1 MMTDKKI
8 TRRHFLGTMA
18 AGAATTALLPTL
30 AACSSNLQ
38 KGKFV
43 GKRLHEAGEE
53 AYRQAFAFDKIIR
66 TSCAGNC
73 TQACGWN
80 AFVKGGKYIVANEPA
95 GDYDRFDP
103 VLGTLYNPRGCMRG
117 ASYLK
122 YVNGQVRLKHP
133 LIRVG
138 KRGEGKFR
146 RATWDEVMNLMAT
159 KLTDIARRDGADS
172 IVFFSPIPAFNYV
185 SAGAGYRLCKLM
197 GASGPLSFYD
207 WYCDL
212 PPGEPMTWAFQTDES
227 EEADWVNAKLL
238 IFWGANVAESRMAAA
253 HHLAEARYQGTK
265 IINIFTDYNAT
276 SRMGDVFISPKPGTD
291 AALVMG
297 LIKIMIDNH
306 WYEED
311 YIKTFTDLPFL
322 VRADNKRFL
331 READVI
337 KGGSPFKLYIWDK
350 NSDKPILAPGTL
362 GDNRE
367 TLDLARFGL
376 DPDLEADGKITLV
389 NGKQV
394 VVETVFAKLKNEVKS
409 YSPQRVNDLTGVGA
423 QALKS
428 LAHDLHTIKPAM
440 IVEGGGTN
448 HWFNNDVN
456 NRAMILLMALTGNV
470 GKSGG
475 GFNQYTGQ
483 YKVWLSG
490 LGKYGMI
497 LKARPQN
504 GTLFVWS
511 HYDAQLWRLG
521 KTYPEMVKAIE
532 NGSLKKLPNGCP
544 VSSRKEDGW
553 AYNYYLLLKSL
564 ANKWMPVYPKPP
576 KHPKAMVIWRG
587 NFLNQG
593 KSGHRTREWFANDQ
607 LLEFVVTIDF
617 RINSTALYSDVILP
631 AATWYEKFDVETTP
645 MHPYLQ
651 GQSACIEPLYE
662 ARTDFSIFK
671 ELSSRLQN
679 RARTLVAEGRWNGKW
694 EDKEK
699 NQVIDFTTLYNKF
712 TANGILDTDVKAAKF
727 ILAKSPIMYP
737 NPDEYRAN
745 RQAFAPEM
753 QQLIENK
760 LFAGDVSGYLDGIL
774 ELIKTGPLPFPAAQY
789 KRPLVP
795 FSENVE
801 QKIPWPGGGKLAK
814 EKVAIAPGVKMPRL
828 YAKKFLGM
836 ISPKTLSGRQQFYID
851 HSYFLDLHNELP
863 VYKKPEYDLL
873 PDGKT
878 PAPLKFNSP
887 HGRWGT
893 HSTFRDVDVL
903 LRLQRGEVII
913 MMSRNDAR
921 SRNIADGDIVQVF
934 NIYGRMVCKVK
945 VSPGIRNGEV
955 RVENGGE
962 MFNCREGWFNLIT
975 PIRPKPTQ
983 SVKYP
988 EEKGAPYY
996 HLKYG
1001 WNFWGVT
1008 GNECD
1013 TSVEVRKI

>member
-1 MMTDKKI
+1 MAEKKI

-18 AGAATTALLPTL
+18 AGAATTVLLPSLT
-30 AACSSNLQ
+30 ACNTKLK

-43 GKRLHEAGEE
+43 GKRLHESGEE

-73 TQACGWN
+73 TQACGWK
-80 AFVKGGKYIVANEPA
+80 AFVKGDKYIVANEPA

-103 VLGTLYNPRGCMRG
+103 VLGDQYNPRGCARG

-122 YVNGQVRLKHP
+122 YVNSPVRLKHP

-146 RATWDEVMNLMAT
+146 RASWDEAMNLVTTGM
-159 KLTDIARRDGADS
+159 TDIARKDGSDA
-172 IVFFSPIPAFNYV
+172 IAFFSPIPSFNYV

-197 GASGPLSFYD
+197 GAAGPLSFYD

-212 PPGEPMTWAFQTDES
+212 PPGEPMTWAFQTDEC
-227 EEADWVNAKLL
+227 EEADWINAKLL

-253 HHLAEARYQGTK
+253 HLLPEARYRGTK
-265 IINIFTDYNAT
+265 VVGIFTDYNAT
-276 SRMGDVFISPKPGTD
+276 ARMADQFISPKPGTD

-297 LIKIMIDNH
+297 LIKILLDNK
-306 WYEED
+306 WYDEE
-311 YIKTFTDLPFL
+311 YTKTFTDMPFL
-322 VRADNKRFL
+322 IRSDNKKFL
-331 READVI
+331 READMVA
-337 KGGSPFKLYIWDK
+337 GGSPFKLYIWDQK
-350 NSDKPILAPGTL
+350 KSQAVLAPGTM
-362 GDNRE
+362 GDQRDS
-367 TLDLARFGL
+367 LDFAAFNL
-376 DPDLEADGKITLV
+376 DPALDFSGNVTLADGNNVEIQSVFKLLQEEIKIYTPEKV
-389 NGKQV
+389 T
-394 VVETVFAKLKNEVKS
+394 EITS
-409 YSPQRVNDLTGVGA
+409 VGA
-423 QALKS
+423 KTLKS
-428 LAHDLHTIKPAM
+428 LAHDLYTIKPAM

-448 HWFNNDVN
+448 HWFHNDIN
-456 NRAMILLMALTGNV
+456 NRSMIMLMALTGNV
-470 GKSGG
+470 GKGG
-475 GFNQYTGQ
+475 SGFNQYTGQ

-521 KTYPEMVKAIE
+521 KNFPELATAIE
-532 NGSLKKLPNGCP
+532 KGTITKLPNGVA
-544 VSSRKEDGW
+544 VSADPKSGW
-553 AYNYYLLLKSL
+553 AYNYYLLIQSL
-564 ANKWMPVYPKPP
+564 AKKWMPVYPKPP
-576 KHPKAMVIWRG
+576 KRPKAMVIWRA

-593 KSGHRTREWFANDQ
+593 KSGHRTKEWFADEK
-607 LLEFVVTIDF
+607 LLELVVNIDF
-617 RINSTALYSDVILP
+617 RVTSTGLYSDVILP
-631 AATWYEKFDVETTP
+631 AATWYEKFDIETTP

-651 GQSACIEPLYE
+651 AQSACIQPLYE
-662 ARTDFSIFK
+662 SRTDFEIFK
-671 ELSSRLQN
+671 DMTRRLQDESKK
-679 RARTLVAEGRWNGKW
+679 LVASGQWNGKW
-694 EDKEK
+694 DDTEK
-699 NQVIDFTTLYNKF
+699 KQVIDFTTLYDKF
-712 TANGILDTDVKAAKF
+712 SAGGKLETDVQAAKF
-727 ILAKSPIMYP
+727 ILEKSPMMYP
-737 NPDEYRAN
+737 NPDEYRQN
-745 RQAFAPEM
+745 KKAFAPEM
-753 QQLIENK
+753 RKLIEGK
-760 LFAGDVSGYLDGIL
+760 LFTGDVSGYLDGLI
-774 ELIKTGPLPFPAAQY
+774 ELIKEAPIPFPAAQY

-795 FSENVE
+795 FAENVE
-801 QKIPWPGGGKLAK
+801 QKLPWPGGGKLAS
-814 EKVAIAPGVKMPRL
+814 EKVEVAPGVKMPKL

-836 ISPKTLSGRQQFYID
+836 IAPKTLTGRQQFYID
-851 HSYFLDLHNELP
+851 HSYFLASNNELP
-863 VYKKPEYDLL
+863 IYQEPEHDFL

-913 MMSRNDAR
+913 MMGTEDAGTR
-921 SRNIADGDIVQVF
+921 GIVDGDVVSVF
-934 NIYGRMVCKVK
+934 NQYGKMVCKVK
-945 VSPGIRNGEV
+945 VSPGIRDGEV

-988 EEKGAPYY
+988 EEAGAPYH
-996 HLKYG
+996 HLRYG

-1008 GNECD
+1008 GSECD
-1013 TSVEVRKI
+1013 TSVEVKKI

>member
-1 MMTDKKI
+1 MTDKKI

-18 AGAATTALLPTL
+18 AGTATVALLPSL
-30 AACSSNLQ
+30 AACSGKLK
-38 KGKFV
+38 KGEFV

-53 AYRQAFAFDKIIR
+53 AYRQIFAFDKVVR

-73 TQACGWN
+73 TQACGWK
-80 AFVKGGKYIVANEPA
+80 AFVKGDKYIVANEPA

-103 VLGTLYNPRGCMRG
+103 VLGTSYNPRGCLRG

-122 YVNGQVRLKHP
+122 YVNSPVRLKHP

-146 RATWDEVMNLMAT
+146 RATWDEAMNLITTGM
-159 KLTDIARRDGADS
+159 TDIARKDGSDA
-172 IVFFSPIPAFNYV
+172 IAFFSPIPAFNYV

-197 GASGPLSFYD
+197 GAAGPLSFYD

-212 PPGEPMTWAFQTDES
+212 PPGEPITWAFQTDEC
-227 EEADWVNAKLL
+227 EEADWINAKLL

-253 HHLAEARYQGTK
+253 HLLPEARYRGAK
-265 IINIFTDYNAT
+265 VVGIFTDYNAT
-276 SRMGDVFISPKPGTD
+276 ARMVDQFISPKPGTD

-297 LIKIMIDNH
+297 LIKILLDKQ
-306 WYEED
+306 WYDKE
-311 YIKTFTDLPFL
+311 YVKTFTDLPFL
-322 VRADNKRFL
+322 LRTDNKKFL
-331 READVI
+331 REVDMVA
-337 KGGSPFKLYIWDK
+337 GGSPFKLYIWDQK
-350 NSDKPILAPGTL
+350 NNQPVLAPGTL
-362 GDNRE
+362 GDKRD
-367 TLDLARFGL
+367 TLDLKAFNL
-376 DPDLEADGKITLV
+376 DPSLDFSGKVTLG
-389 NGKQV
+389 NGSEVKIQ
-394 VVETVFAKLKNEVKS
+394 TVFTKLQEEVKI
-409 YSPQRVNDLTGVGA
+409 YTPQKVKEITDIGSQT
-423 QALKS
+423 LKK
-428 LAHDLHTIKPAM
+428 LASDLHTIKPAM

-448 HWFNNDVN
+448 HWFHNDIN
-456 NRAMILLMALTGNV
+456 NRSMILLQALTGNIGV
-470 GKSGG
+470 GGG

-521 KTYPEMVKAIE
+521 KSFPELVTAIE
-532 NGSLKKLPNGCP
+532 KGTITELPNGVA
-544 VSSRKEDGW
+544 VSADPKTGW
-553 AYNYYLLLKSL
+553 AYNYYLLIQSL
-564 ANKWMPVYPKPP
+564 AKKWMPVYPKPP
-576 KHPKAMVIWRG
+576 KRPKAMVIWRA

-593 KSGHRTREWFANDQ
+593 KSGHRTKEWFADEK
-607 LLEFVVTIDF
+607 LLELVVNIDF
-617 RINSTALYSDVILP
+617 RVTSTGMYADVILP

-651 GQSACIEPLYE
+651 AQGACIKPLYE
-662 ARTDFSIFK
+662 ARTDFDIFK
-671 ELSSRLQN
+671 DLTQRLQDE
-679 RARTLVAEGRWNGKW
+679 AKKLVASGQWNGKW
-694 EDKEK
+694 NDKEK
-699 NQVIDFTTLYNKF
+699 KQTIDFTTLYDKF
-712 TANGILDTDVKAAKF
+712 SAGGKLDTDVKAVKF
-727 ILAKSPIMYP
+727 ILQKSPMMYP
-737 NPDEYRAN
+737 NPDEYRQNKA
-745 RQAFAPEM
+745 AFAPEM
-753 QQLIENK
+753 QKLIEGK
-760 LFAGDVSGYLDGIL
+760 LFTGDVSGYLDGII
-774 ELIKTGPLPFPAAQY
+774 ELIKEAPIPFPAAQY

-795 FSENVE
+795 FAENVE
-801 QKIPWPGGGKLAK
+801 HKLPWPGGGKLAS
-814 EKVAIAPGVKMPRL
+814 EKIEVAPGLKMPKL

-836 ISPKTLSGRQQFYID
+836 IGPKTLTGRQQFYID
-851 HSYFLDLHNELP
+851 HSYFLASNNELP
-863 VYKKPEYDLL
+863 IYQEPEHDLL

-893 HSTFRDVDVL
+893 HSTFRDLDVL

-913 MMSRNDAR
+913 MMATADAR
-921 SRNIADGDIVQVF
+921 QRGIADGDVVSVF
-934 NIYGRMVCKVK
+934 NQYGRMVCKVK
-945 VSPGIRNGEV
+945 VSPGIRDGEV

-988 EEKGAPYY
+988 EEPGAPSY

-1008 GNECD
+1008 GSECD
-1013 TSVEVRKI
+1013 TSVEVKKI